1 MRPIVVLAAGL
12 LVGCSGGQEAAEP
25 KPNTERVAIEVNET
39 VLAGNDWFAVI
50 EPVWWT
56 ANIYDSL
63 AEYESSLKPFSHSQ
77 RVLSALHWYIAEVN
91 NGGHEQFY
99 FNSTGIVWPDAL
111 EAFRLIGVPEGAEII
126 QQSADRFA
134 DSPSRERDA
143 RQRQM
148 EEKSPDFEDLDARF
162 YSLQERVDLNARML
176 EFARAHPAEFR
187 FTGTVE
193 RPVLERGGEG

>member
-1 MRPIVVLAAGL
+1 
-12 LVGCSGGQEAAEP
+12 
-25 KPNTERVAIEVNET
+25 
-39 VLAGNDWFAVI
+39 
-50 EPVWWT
+50 
-56 ANIYDSL
+56 
-63 AEYESSLKPFSHSQ
+63 LKPFSHSQ